1 MNKFIYNSMLFN
13 YNLLAKRNYMKKI
26 INIVLA
32 VFVLLISGCSQKIG
46 VKALEPAQVDR
57 ISQTKVIAVTDFTHD
72 NVGLSRKIEAKL
84 SNFEIDHK
92 KYFTIV
98 SRNDINKVI
107 AEQKLQNSG
116 LVNDNIVKVGEL
128 IGAQAIISGNVSP
141 VSKQDSYFY
150 EPRIRCANKKCTEFE
165 TYHVRCMKRL
175 VGLSAQIR
183 IVDVTKGDIIYADT
197 LNRSTTFKHCA
208 DDARAIPS
216 KIMVAQRLAEDIA
229 DTFTY
234 KLTPHYRHFSV
245 KLLEDPDLDYT
256 KSQEELLDIS
266 LKYIQQGR
274 YDKAEQFL
282 KELIDSTNMKSYV
295 PFYNLGVLKEA
306 QGKYKEAKE
315 YYEYADNLMV
325 EPVQEINEAV
335 IRINSL
341 IIKKQKTLEQLQR

>member
-1 MNKFIYNSMLFN
+1 MLFD
-13 YNLLAKRNYMKKI
+13 YNLLAKRNIMKKY
-26 INIVLA
+26 INITMA
-32 VFVLLISGCSQKIG
+32 VFVLVISGCSQKIG

-57 ISQTKVIAVTDFTHD
+57 MSQTKVVAVADFTHD
-72 NVGLSRKIEAKL
+72 RVGLSRKIEVKL
-84 SNFEIDHK
+84 SNFAIDNK
-92 KYFTIV
+92 KYFTVV
-98 SRNDINKVI
+98 SRNDLNKVI

-116 LVNDNIVKVGEL
+116 LVNDDNIAKVGEL

-141 VSKQDSYFY
+141 ISSQDSYFY
-150 EPRIRCANKKCTEFE
+150 ESRVRCANKKCTEVK
-165 TYHVRCMKRL
+165 TYRVRCMKRL
-175 VGLSAQIR
+175 VGLSAELR

-197 LNRSTTFKHCA
+197 LSRSTSFKHCA

-216 KIMVAQRLAEDIA
+216 KTMVAQRLAEDIA
-229 DTFTY
+229 DEFTY
-234 KLTPHYRHFSV
+234 KLTPHYRRFSV

-256 KSQEELLDIS
+256 NEQEKLLEVS
-266 LKYIQQGR
+266 LKYIEQGR

-295 PFYNLGVLKEA
+295 AFYNLGVIKEA

-325 EPVQEINEAV
+325 EPVEEINEAI

-341 IIKKQKTLEQLQR
+341 IAKKQKTLEQLHR